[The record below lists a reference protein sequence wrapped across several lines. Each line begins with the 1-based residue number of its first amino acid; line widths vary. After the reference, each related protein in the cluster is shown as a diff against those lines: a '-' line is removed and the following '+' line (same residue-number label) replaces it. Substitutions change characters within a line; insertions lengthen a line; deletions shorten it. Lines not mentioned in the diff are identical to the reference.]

1 MVNRFSEYLDESLAS
16 QMMVEPSSEA
26 AAMAKKMSLTYA
38 GFGRYADK
46 SGKIKYIVKNKKLY
60 PFKGKDVEQANLD
73 NIDVQKDNFALKGQG
88 KKGEGKEVDVMGVLD
103 KKEKTSVQGIKAD
116 ENIKNKYQKQNTR
129 EIIAYDRQLR
139 NLYQPSIFTPDEID
153 AIKYYTESG
162 FNDINRYLYK
172 GFDPETTPDQA
183 NQTVQKIQALDNAFE
198 ETGAPFDYTVYTGLS
213 SRYDFRKIKPGKDYI
228 FRGYISTS
236 LDHDTA
242 IDMFTFDQNQDV
254 GVVLE
259 IDIKEGQKSIYL
271 EGVTDTQGEF
281 ETLLPRGT
289 KVRVEGGPYMIESDV
304 TTSGNNPGKQ
314 VALFKCS
321 IVEE

>member
-26 AAMAKKMSLTYA
+26 AAMAKKMSLTYV

-46 SGKIKYIVKNKKLY
+46 SGKVKYIVKNKKLY
-60 PFKGKDVEQANLD
+60 PFKGKDVEAAGLD
-73 NIDVQKDNFALKGQG
+73 ASDAQMDAAAMKGDVNTMA
-88 KKGEGKEVDVMGVLD
+88 VLD
-103 KKEKTSVQGIKAD
+103 KKQKTAVQGIKAD
-116 ENIKNKYQKQNTR
+116 ESIKNKYQKQNTR

-254 GVVLE
+254 GVALE

-289 KVRVEGGPYMIESDV
+289 KVRVEGGPFMIDSDV

>member
-26 AAMAKKMSLTYA
+26 ASMAKKMSLTYV

-46 SGKIKYIVKNKKLY
+46 SGKVKYIVKNKKLY
-60 PFKGKDVEQANLD
+60 PFKGKDVEAAGLD
-73 NIDVQKDNFALKGQG
+73 ASDAQMDAAAMKGDVNTMA
-88 KKGEGKEVDVMGVLD
+88 VLD
-103 KKEKTSVQGIKAD
+103 KKQKTAVQGIKAD
-116 ENIKNKYQKQNTR
+116 ESIKNKYQKQNTR

-289 KVRVEGGPYMIESDV
+289 KIRVEGGPFMVDSDV

>member
-26 AAMAKKMSLTYA
+26 ASMAKKMSLTYV

-46 SGKIKYIVKNKKLY
+46 SGKVKYIVKNKKLY
-60 PFKGKDVEQANLD
+60 PFKGKDVEAAGLD
-73 NIDVQKDNFALKGQG
+73 ASDAQMNAAAMKGDVNTMA
-88 KKGEGKEVDVMGVLD
+88 VLD
-103 KKEKTSVQGIKAD
+103 KKQKASIQGIKAD
-116 ENIKNKYQKQNTR
+116 ESIKNKYQKQNTR

-242 IDMFTFDQNQDV
+242 IDMFTFVQNQDV

-259 IDIKEGQKSIYL
+259 IDIREGQKSIYL

>member
-26 AAMAKKMSLTYA
+26 ASMAKKMSLIYV

-46 SGKIKYIVKNKKLY
+46 SGKVKYIVKNKKLY
-60 PFKGKDVEQANLD
+60 PFKGKDVEAAGLD
-73 NIDVQKDNFALKGQG
+73 ASDAQMNAAAMKG
-88 KKGEGKEVDVMGVLD
+88 DINTMAVLD
-103 KKEKTSVQGIKAD
+103 KKQKASIQGIKAD
-116 ENIKNKYQKQNTR
+116 ESIKNKYQKQNTR

-254 GVVLE
+254 GVALE

-289 KVRVEGGPYMIESDV
+289 KIRVEGGPFMVDSDV

>member
-60 PFKGKDVEQANLD
+60 PFKGKDVEAAGLD
-73 NIDVQKDNFALKGQG
+73 ASDAQMDAAAMKGDVNTMA
-88 KKGEGKEVDVMGVLD
+88 VLD
-103 KKEKTSVQGIKAD
+103 KKQKTAVQGIKAD
-116 ENIKNKYQKQNTR
+116 ESIKNKYQKQNTR

-289 KVRVEGGPYMIESDV
+289 KVRVEGGPFMIDSDV

>member
-26 AAMAKKMSLTYA
+26 ASMAKKMSLTYV

-46 SGKIKYIVKNKKLY
+46 SGKVKYIVKNKKLY
-60 PFKGKDVEQANLD
+60 PFKGKDVEAAGLD
-73 NIDVQKDNFALKGQG
+73 ASDAQMNAAAMKG
-88 KKGEGKEVDVMGVLD
+88 DINTMAVLD
-103 KKEKTSVQGIKAD
+103 KKQKASIQGIKAD
-116 ENIKNKYQKQNTR
+116 ESIKNKYQKQNTR

-242 IDMFTFDQNQDV
+242 IDMFTFVQNQDV

-259 IDIKEGQKSIYL
+259 IDIREGQKSIYL

>member
-26 AAMAKKMSLTYA
+26 ASMAKKMSLIYV

-46 SGKIKYIVKNKKLY
+46 SGKVKYIVKNKKLY
-60 PFKGKDVEQANLD
+60 PFKGKDVEAAGLD
-73 NIDVQKDNFALKGQG
+73 ASDAQMNAAAMKG
-88 KKGEGKEVDVMGVLD
+88 DINTMAVLD
-103 KKEKTSVQGIKAD
+103 KKQKASIQGIKAD
-116 ENIKNKYQKQNTR
+116 ESIKNKYQKQNTR

-289 KVRVEGGPYMIESDV
+289 KIRVEGGPFMVDSDV